1 MNLSAGSCFFLKR
14 STAVSLSLTGTL
26 KLFMGFFMKYTNKHQ
41 FHELIMLALQDIWI
55 LLPKKLQQELGD
67 V

>member
-1 MNLSAGSCFFLKR
+1 MFFLKIY
-14 STAVSLSLTGTL
+14 SCLTQLDWNTEALYGV
-26 KLFMGFFMKYTNKHQ
+26 FFMKYTNKHQ

>member
-1 MNLSAGSCFFLKR
+1 MVFLKIY
-14 STAVSLSLTGTL
+14 SCLTQLDWNTEALYG
-26 KLFMGFFMKYTNKHQ
+26 FFFMKYTNKHQ